1 MCTRQ
6 HSPLPY
12 IRLHAAYLVV
22 SSCVY
27 KLNKHKSQCLLQMY
41 TRRHSYTEILMN
53 AWDCLKE
60 SFNICSEQTDMMISA
75 LSLLLLLHSE
85 NKVNFSVYHHIY
97 YLVTV
102 ISRLLKKIFSPFLW
116 LWVIMTI
123 RNLVPQVIEI
133 LDFWNPKL
141 EAQSVSKH
149 FTTNCCI
156 RAACH
161 WGNQLVALPILEA
174 QISLVNGLSVFS
186 GWVFLTFLLTMTH
199 RFPIWFRSG
208 RLTD

>member
-1 MCTRQ
+1 
-6 HSPLPY
+6 
-12 IRLHAAYLVV
+12 
-22 SSCVY
+22 
-27 KLNKHKSQCLLQMY
+27 
-41 TRRHSYTEILMN
+41 
-53 AWDCLKE
+53 
-60 SFNICSEQTDMMISA
+60 MMISA

-97 YLVTV
+97 LYIV
-102 ISRLLKKIFSPFLW
+102 IYSFSYFQAFYIFFPFLW
-116 LWVIMTI
+116 LWVIMKI

-141 EAQSVSKH
+141 EAQSVSKN